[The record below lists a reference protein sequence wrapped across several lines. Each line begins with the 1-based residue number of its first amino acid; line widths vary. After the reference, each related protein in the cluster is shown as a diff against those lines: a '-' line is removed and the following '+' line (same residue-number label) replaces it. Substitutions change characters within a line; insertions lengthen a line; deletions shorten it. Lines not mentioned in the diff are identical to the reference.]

1 MTERGRDL
9 ETYLRDGT
17 YEVVSTYRRPAGDTV
32 VILRSRP
39 PREPGVYSS
48 IWLSVRDPQDLALL
62 RCSGA
67 GEEEEAPAIVDSKAP
82 LTLAIRRLSP
92 FTLLRGLFT

>member
-17 YEVVSTYRRPAGDTV
+17 YEVASTYRRPTGDTV
-32 VILRSRP
+32 VMLRSRP
-39 PREPGVYSS
+39 PREPGVCSS
-48 IWLSVRDPQDLALL
+48 IWVSLRDPQDMALL
-62 RCSGA
+62 RCPRA
-67 GEEEEAPAIVDSKAP
+67 DEEQEATAAVDSKAP
-82 LTLAIRRLSP
+82 LTLAMRRLSP